1 MIGLVPLHGAGEI
14 QSGVILGT
22 AGNYCVTENFPTALR
37 NIFGLFCSAPYRAA
51 AHSTT
56 QAV

>member
-37 NIFGLFCSAPYRAA
+37 NIFGLFCSAP
-51 AHSTT
+51 
-56 QAV
+56 